1 MKVYMQDNIDPSR
14 IGQQARGG
22 TAGTTCSG
30 YPMGHSTSPQTA
42 YVYSY
47 MYM

>member
-14 IGQQARGG
+14 IGQQAKGG
-22 TAGTTCSG
+22 TAGTSG

-42 YVYSY
+42 HAYSY